1 MRFSS
6 TARAAILVTLLLVA
20 TSGCSRQGRRAEP
33 TTPDAALATQV
44 TREELRQLAAD
55 AYAAGDW
62 QRAEQRYGE
71 VTRRNPADVEAWFR
85 LGNIQARTGREALAV
100 TAYQEVVKR
109 DPKHARAWHNLG
121 VVQVRM
127 AITTFG
133 AMGEAADPAD
143 PLTARGEELASGLEA
158 LLAPEPGATS
168 ESPLDPQ
175 QP

>member
-1 MRFSS
+1 MRLSS
-6 TARAAILVTLLLVA
+6 TARAAMLATLLLVGA
-20 TSGCSRQGRRAEP
+20 SGCARQGQRAAS
-33 TTPDAALATQV
+33 TGPDAALTTQV

-85 LGNIQARTGREALAV
+85 LGNIHARTGREALAV
-100 TAYQEVVKR
+100 MAYREVVKR

-127 AITTFG
+127 AIATFG
-133 AMGEAADPAD
+133 EMGEAADPGD
-143 PLTARGEELASGLEA
+143 PLTARGAEMASGLKS
-158 LLAPEPGATS
+158 LLAPEPGAAS
-168 ESPLDPQ
+168 EPPLDPQ